1 MDSELDYLALLE
13 NIRYGEGVDS
23 TDRTGVGTRK
33 IFGSSLR
40 FDLREDV
47 IPVLT
52 TKKIYWKAVVEE
64 LLWFIRGSTNSKLL
78 ANKGVN
84 IWDGNSSR
92 TFLDSRNLEY
102 PEGLIGPG
110 YGHQW
115 RNWGGKYVIS
125 SCKEQVFK
133 NGVNVGTT
141 DIGTDTIKRGDGVD
155 QLQECLY
162 KLKYNRDDRRIIVS
176 AWNVSQLHEMALPPC
191 HLLFQFGVLGDEL
204 HCSWYQRSV
213 DTFLGLPFNI
223 ASYGLLTHLMAK
235 AAGLKPGTITFF
247 GADVHIYN
255 SHFDAVD
262 KQLDREIEHGFPT
275 IDIPDVSSLED
286 IEQLDYTMLPLKN
299 YYPQSTIK
307 ASMAV

>member
-13 NIRYGEGVDS
+13 DICEEGVES

-33 IFGSSLR
+33 IFGSFLK

-64 LLWFIRGSTNSKLL
+64 LLWFIRGSTNAKLL
-78 ANKGVN
+78 SNKGVN

-92 TFLDSRNLEY
+92 TFLDERNLEY
-102 PEGLIGPG
+102 PAGFIGPG

-125 SCKEQVFK
+125 SGQEQIFRDGINISSKDNSV
-133 NGVNVGTT
+133 
-141 DIGTDTIKRGDGVD
+141 DTVRLGDGVD
-155 QLQECLY
+155 QLQDCLY
-162 KLKYNRDDRRIIVS
+162 KLKHHRDDRRIIVS

-204 HCSWYQRSV
+204 HCTWYQRSV

-255 SHFDAVD
+255 SHLDAVA
-262 KQLDREIEHGFPT
+262 KQLDREVEYGFPT
-275 IDIPDVSSLED
+275 IEIPNVSSLED
-286 IEQLDYTMLPLKN
+286 IEQLDYTMLPLIN
-299 YYPQSTIK
+299 YHPQPAIK
-307 ASMAV
+307 APMAV